1 MPNLEP
7 FDHLLKQTEAAQA
20 VSTATEAA
28 FEAAKD
34 SARLTRSTSE
44 ETIFNEL
51 VTRNTRLVE
60 GEQILTLAEA
70 SMRLAGIDALA
81 ARNKTEQLA
90 KLILP
95 PVIGEPLPFAISAR
109 GSCLE
114 ESVGVLGGSHLDQHT
129 FAVSDNAYHN
139 HQYALTVHG
148 PQLVRDPLRLPMP
161 LASGSSDLTFQV
173 RDESNELQL
182 DFSKIKII
190 DDPERVAG
198 KYAAADNSIIFLGKE
213 AVMAAIP
220 NMIYPYEAPEAAAAR
235 AYVSMG
241 LGENI
246 TKAIPTSGQTHETLQ
261 YNREKQSILDSLA
274 QYVTEVL
281 NAEYGAAKVSP
292 VDLRANSLPLIAHP
306 AALEA
311 YDISVDEATV
321 TILKG
326 IGASGLITE
335 RVLRDIKFSKGGG
348 SSIGEILDNKLES
361 TVRKL
366 NHRLKDTK
374 QAVGIIRDPASVV
387 TAAIKNPKLYQEI
400 CYVSEPRNINEGD
413 LGVVYEK
420 IAAHFRSAK
429 RYKTPKS

>member
-1 MPNLEP
+1 
-7 FDHLLKQTEAAQA
+7 
-20 VSTATEAA
+20 
-28 FEAAKD
+28 
-34 SARLTRSTSE
+34 
-44 ETIFNEL
+44 
-51 VTRNTRLVE
+51 
-60 GEQILTLAEA
+60 
-70 SMRLAGIDALA
+70 
-81 ARNKTEQLA
+81 
-90 KLILP
+90 
-95 PVIGEPLPFAISAR
+95 
-109 GSCLE
+109 
-114 ESVGVLGGSHLDQHT
+114 
-129 FAVSDNAYHN
+129 
-139 HQYALTVHG
+139 
-148 PQLVRDPLRLPMP
+148 
-161 LASGSSDLTFQV
+161 
-173 RDESNELQL
+173 
-182 DFSKIKII
+182 
-190 DDPERVAG
+190 
-198 KYAAADNSIIFLGKE
+198 
-213 AVMAAIP
+213 
-220 NMIYPYEAPEAAAAR
+220 
-235 AYVSMG
+235 MG